1 MEVNCETDFVA
12 RSDDFCEMVELLC
25 MQLTV
30 SPDIRFISSSQ
41 VQPSFCDSW
50 NTLLSPCQPSADCV
64 PVNPQLIVSPHVH
77 FISSVRCS
85 LMLWLMADRG

>member
-12 RSDDFCEMVELLC
+12 RSDDFCELVELMC

-41 VQPSFCDSW
+41 ARLACLPAASGAVRVQ
-50 NTLLSPCQPSADCV
+50 
-64 PVNPQLIVSPHVH
+64 QLC
-77 FISSVRCS
+77 REA
-85 LMLWLMADRG
+85 WL